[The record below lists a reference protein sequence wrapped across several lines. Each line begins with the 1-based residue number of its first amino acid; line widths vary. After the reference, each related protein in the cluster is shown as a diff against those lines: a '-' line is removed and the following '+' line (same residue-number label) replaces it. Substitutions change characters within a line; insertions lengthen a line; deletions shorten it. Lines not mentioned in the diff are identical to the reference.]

1 MVIGDDMTDSG
12 RDNDGARR
20 AQVWHVYII
29 ECRDGSLYTGIT
41 NDLVRRI
48 RQHNAGRAARYTRGR
63 GPVVMRYCEICLSR
77 AQALRR
83 EWAVK
88 RLTRVQK
95 QALIRD
101 PAGRRGRQRRRSS
114 DG

>member
-1 MVIGDDMTDSG
+1 MKVPRRDSD
-12 RDNDGARR
+12 RARR
-20 AQVWHVYII
+20 AQAWHVYII

-41 NDLVRRI
+41 NDLARRI

-63 GPVVMRYCEICLSR
+63 GPVVMRYFELCVSR

-88 RLTRVQK
+88 RLSRVQK
-95 QALIRD
+95 QALLRN
-101 PAGRRGRQRRRSS
+101 PVGRRLCQRRRT
-114 DG
+114 GAA